1 MIKNNRHY
9 KIICIGGSINM
20 LSGVEQQVP
29 DIFFSIE
36 FVWRLRY
43 ETRRRLKR
51 LMITFL
57 QYLKGKYITRKLNNI
72 SIKII

>member
-1 MIKNNRHY
+1 MI
-9 KIICIGGSINM
+9 
-20 LSGVEQQVP
+20 SGVERQVP
-29 DIFFSIE
+29 DILYNFE
-36 FVWRLRY
+36 FLWRLRY

-72 SIKII
+72 TIKII